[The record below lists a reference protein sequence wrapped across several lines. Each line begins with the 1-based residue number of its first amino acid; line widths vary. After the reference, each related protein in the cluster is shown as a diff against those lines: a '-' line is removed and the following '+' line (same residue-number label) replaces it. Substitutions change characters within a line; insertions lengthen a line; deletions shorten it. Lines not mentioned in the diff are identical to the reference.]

1 MPCLALPHYNTAH
14 HHPLVLDLMAKPF
27 AHCLQADIKAKEDAD
42 HESQID
48 PKKAAIILAAG
59 LAVRYYLLDIVKIMV
74 ILAILLGDASFV
86 AALYVRCGSCDTH
99 SHICM
104 PTAIFMFVVCSEES
118 SVFRRF

>member
-1 MPCLALPHYNTAH
+1 
-14 HHPLVLDLMAKPF
+14 MAKSF

-59 LAVRYYLLDIVKIMV
+59 LTVRYYLLDIVKIMV

-86 AALYVRCGSCDTH
+86 AALYVRCGPCETH

-104 PTAIFMFVVCSEES
+104 PQASSSWVSSEHS
-118 SVFRRF
+118 SVFRRC